1 MGFPSVL
8 TMAQRWAAERA
19 EPGAVAIDATA
30 GGGVDTLFLA
40 RTVGPGG
47 HVYAFD
53 VQQAALDRTRE
64 RLAAEA
70 SALAASAETRPG
82 AGPDAAAAQPSA
94 RLRGGGAPGALAPVA
109 LLHAGHERMAEL
121 VAPEHRG
128 RVRAV
133 MFNLGY
139 LPGEGGDRAV
149 ITRPD
154 TTLAA
159 LNAALELLAPRGIV
173 TAVVY
178 PGHDGGELEAAAV
191 DAWAA
196 ALPASVAQSAL
207 YRFAQKPSAPYLLAV
222 EKR

>member
-8 TMAQRWAAERA
+8 TMAQRWIAERA
-19 EPGAVAIDATA
+19 EPGSVAVDATA

-40 RTVGPGG
+40 RLAGPGG

-53 VQQAALDRTRE
+53 VQEAALALTRE

-70 SALAASAETRPG
+70 
-82 AGPDAAAAQPSA
+82 AAANA
-94 RLRGGGAPGALAPVA
+94 RGGERRPASPDRRGGGGLAPVT

-121 VAPEHRG
+121 IAPEYRG

-139 LPGEGGDRAV
+139 LPAEGSDRAV
-149 ITRPD
+149 ITRPE

-159 LNAALELLAPRGIV
+159 MDAALDLLAPRGV
-173 TAVVY
+173 LTAVVY
-178 PGHDGGELEAAAV
+178 PGHEGGELEAGAV
-191 DAWAA
+191 GDWAA
-196 ALPASVAQSAL
+196 SVPASIAQTVL
-207 YRFAQKPSAPYLLAV
+207 YRYPQKPASPYLLAL
-222 EKR
+222 EKK